1 MGIWNT
7 KGIDTNWRMWKTF
20 QSCFHFFFCIEL
32 PSNIVKYHQIHLIV
46 IPQKYR
52 SKLISDPI
60 LFDKSNRNEPVHQ
73 QTKEI
78 FLRSKEFRKKQF
90 SCWMNGIAPI
100 CEGDG
105 ISHQMRKRWRGW
117 IKLFC
122 PLNPW
127 RWQTFLWKC
136 NSKLRFR
143 ILFPF
148 QNPKNFE
155 MVSLTLTYISHDFY
169 FTETF
174 TFTFKRLIIWEMFIF
189 YISLLL
195 LVLVLVFKVQILKR
209 WVLLK
214 FHFYF

>member
-7 KGIDTNWRMWKTF
+7 KGIDTNWRMWNNF

-127 RWQTFLWKC
+127 RWQTFCENVTQSYVFGFFFLFKIQ
-136 NSKLRFR
+136 R
-143 ILFPF
+143 ILRWFLWLWLIF
-148 QNPKNFE
+148 H
-155 MVSLTLTYISHDFY
+155 M
-169 FTETF
+169 TF
-174 TFTFKRLIIWEMFIF
+174 ILLK
-189 YISLLL
+189 LLL
-195 LVLVLVFKVQILKR
+195 L
-209 WVLLK
+209 LLNAWLFERCLFFT